1 MTSEIIHYLKQ
12 QGLDIPKEH
21 YELLNN
27 RWEDL
32 QSSKKM
38 IPQEELK
45 ISNIFLKPITRRN
58 LYE

>member
-12 QGLDIPKEH
+12 QGLHIPQEH
-21 YELLNN
+21 YELLNK

-32 QSSKKM
+32 QSSKKK
-38 IPQEELK
+38 IPQAELK
-45 ISNIFLKPITRRN
+45 NSNIFLKPITRRN